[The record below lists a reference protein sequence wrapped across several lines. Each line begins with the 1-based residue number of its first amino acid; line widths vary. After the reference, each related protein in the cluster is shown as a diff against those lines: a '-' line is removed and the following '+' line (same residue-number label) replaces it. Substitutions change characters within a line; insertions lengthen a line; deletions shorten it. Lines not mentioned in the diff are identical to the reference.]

1 MRQAIEIRKYS
12 ACEPKQPS
20 WLARVGAWL
29 SGRADRQGLIPL
41 DQRSAHLLRD
51 IGLGQ
56 DVRATRLLADHNL
69 FRR

>member
-12 ACEPKQPS
+12 TCQPKQPS
-20 WLARVGAWL
+20 WLARVRARL
-29 SGRADRQGLIPL
+29 SGRTDRQGLIPL

-51 IGLGQ
+51 IGLGE
-56 DVRATRLLADHNL
+56 DVRTSRLLDHSL